1 MLLTWSFALRLIVVQ
16 LLLCESCVAATAST
30 AELGRHHN
38 LTIREHKCCHRG
50 EYSFRS
56 WAPMPVGK
64 NELFSVV
71 QHCPPPCSLA
81 SHCDWV
87 VGSRF
92 EHWGALPHFTAWGDP
107 DTVPRTIFVQTDEL
121 QTFSESLL
129 RCIPR
134 HHRVVLITGDH
145 DKTTPLQLDR
155 RWGQVLKPGTWVSWL
170 ADERI
175 SHIFVEH
182 LDAPAGLG
190 DKISPIPTGMSPD
203 DSIGSD
209 PIAAAPRR
217 VQIQSLPLRAVD
229 IGRQRG
235 GAQFEER
242 ARVRQ
247 LCNSSRWPWC
257 DVAEPSKEDFIGVL
271 KKYPFVLCVHGG
283 GIDPNPKLF
292 SAIIAGAIPI
302 MRDFPGAIMY
312 DNWPVVRVS
321 SWTDI
326 NPSRLA
332 QWRELHARAFEDER
346 LRNRTLHRLTM
357 RHWWSKI
364 MAHVQDPSPP
374 PAPRWTQSSEASCQT
389 AAGERARRSRARTR
403 KLWAA
408 VFALAVIILRLG
420 LNCRRF
426 LEPQLR
432 TRDAKVMK

>member
-1 MLLTWSFALRLIVVQ
+1 MVAALRLIVVQ

-38 LTIREHKCCHRG
+38 LTSREHKCCHRG

-92 EHWGALPHFTAWGDP
+92 EHWGALPHYTAWGDP

-155 RWGQVLKPGTWVSWL
+155 RWGQVLKPGTWESWL

-182 LDAPAGLG
+182 LDAPAGPF
-190 DKISPIPTGMSPD
+190 DKVSPIPTGMNPD
-203 DSIGSD
+203 DPIGPD
-209 PIAAAPRR
+209 PLAAAPRR
-217 VQIQSLPLRAVD
+217 VQIRSLPLRAVD
-229 IGRQRG
+229 IGRQRHG
-235 GAQFEER
+235 SQFEER
-242 ARVRQ
+242 HRVRQ

-257 DVAEPSKEDFIGVL
+257 DAAYTRKEDFLGVL

-302 MRDFPGAIMY
+302 MRDYPGAVMY
-312 DNWPVVRVS
+312 DNWPVVRVR

-364 MAHVQDPSPP
+364 MARVHGRD
-374 PAPRWTQSSEASCQT
+374 
-389 AAGERARRSRARTR
+389 ARTR
-403 KLWAA
+403 PS
-408 VFALAVIILRLG
+408 G
-420 LNCRRF
+420 
-426 LEPQLR
+426 
-432 TRDAKVMK
+432 

>member
-1 MLLTWSFALRLIVVQ
+1 MVAALRLIVVQ

-229 IGRQRG
+229 IGRQRQ

-420 LNCRRF
+420 LSCRRF
-426 LEPQLR
+426 LEPKLR